1 MQRNHSIEFLRCL
14 LMFMAPLIN
23 AGVEGLME
31 KSPAVAWSAWLS
43 FAVGMT
49 LDWMPHHAFSGCAPV
64 GGTSHSLLTMLFVY
78 VTARMVAL
86 AKSPALERRVLHFSI
101 PLALSV
107 VIIGGDNLC
116 PIAAFSSKDVP
127 MT

>member
-1 MQRNHSIEFLRCL
+1 
-14 LMFMAPLIN
+14 MFMAPLIN

-49 LDWMPHHAFSGCAPV
+49 LNWMPHHAFSGCAPV
-64 GGTSHSLLTMLFVY
+64 GGY
-78 VTARMVAL
+78 
-86 AKSPALERRVLHFSI
+86 
-101 PLALSV
+101 
-107 VIIGGDNLC
+107 NLC
-116 PIAAFSSKDVP
+116 PIAVFSSKDVP